1 MKLDLFK
8 QQWLDMVFE
17 GRNKKYGAYEL
28 RKENSKVSMVSLF
41 IGVGVFAFGVFVPR
55 LIDMLPDGSDD
66 ESLDQKI
73 TTVDLTQPEK
83 KEEVKIEEKK
93 PEPPKPKIDEVKFI
107 PPKVVEAKEVK
118 EELKTVEELKDK
130 TISDKD
136 QKGDENAKVTIDQPT
151 GDNDKAA
158 EVVDNTV
165 YSSAGLEVQPEF
177 QGGMQAF
184 YKYCA
189 KNYKTEDIAEKL
201 NSDLTGKVFV
211 EFVVE
216 KDGSLTDIKVVRDLG
231 YGTGQ
236 EAIRMLKT
244 VPRWTPG
251 EQNGKKVRARY
262 VLPISISIGAA
273 GE

>member
-8 QQWLDMVFE
+8 ETWLDLVFE

-28 RKENSKVSMVSLF
+28 RKENPKTSIKALL
-41 IGVGVFAFGVFVPR
+41 IGGVVFAFAAISPK
-55 LIDMLPDGSDD
+55 LIDMIPKGGDD
-66 ESLDQKI
+66 EIIDQKI
-73 TTVDLTQPEK
+73 TTVNLDQPK
-83 KEEVKIEEKK
+83 KEEVKIEEPKK
-93 PEPPKPKIDEVKFI
+93 PEPPKPKIDEVKFL

-118 EELKTVEELKDK
+118 EELKAVEDLKDK
-130 TISDKD
+130 TISNKDQEGDKD
-136 QKGDENAKVTIDQPT
+136 AKVVIDQPT
-151 GDNDKAA
+151 GDNDKVV

-189 KNYKTEDIAEKL
+189 KNYKTDDIAEKL
-201 NSDLTGKVFV
+201 SSDLTGKVFV

>member
-8 QQWLDMVFE
+8 ETWLDLVFE

-28 RKENSKVSMVSLF
+28 RKENPKTSIRSLL
-41 IGVGVFAFGVFVPR
+41 IGGVVFAFATLSPK
-55 LIDMLPDGSDD
+55 LIDMIDKGGDD
-66 ESLDQKI
+66 DIIDQKI
-73 TTVDLTQPEK
+73 TTVNLDQPK
-83 KEEVKIEEKK
+83 KEEVKIEEPKK
-93 PEPPKPKIDEVKFI
+93 PEPPKPKIDEVKFL

-118 EELKTVEELKDK
+118 EELKAVEELKDK

-151 GDNDKAA
+151 GDNDKVT

-184 YKYCA
+184 YKYCSR
-189 KNYKTEDIAEKL
+189 NYKTDDIAEKL
-201 NSDLTGKVFV
+201 SSDLTGKVFV

-231 YGTGQ
+231 FGTGQ

-244 VPRWTPG
+244 VPKWTPG

-262 VLPISISIGAA
+262 VLPIAISIGAS